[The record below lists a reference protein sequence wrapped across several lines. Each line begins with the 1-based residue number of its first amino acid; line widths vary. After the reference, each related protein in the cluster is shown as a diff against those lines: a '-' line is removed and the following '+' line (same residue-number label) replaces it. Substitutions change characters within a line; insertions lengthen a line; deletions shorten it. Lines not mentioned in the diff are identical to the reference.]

1 MIKYIGDKTK
11 DFFMGLTHREAGM
24 VVLAVAIFMVAAF
37 LA

>member
-24 VVLAVAIFMVAAF
+24 VVLATIVFMVAAF